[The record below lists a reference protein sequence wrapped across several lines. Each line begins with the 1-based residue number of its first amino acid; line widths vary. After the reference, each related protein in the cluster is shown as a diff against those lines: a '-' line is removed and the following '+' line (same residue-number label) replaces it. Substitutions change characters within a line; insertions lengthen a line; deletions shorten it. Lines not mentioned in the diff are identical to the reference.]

1 MTFTLESVVPWGRTF
16 DEYVSMFALSTE
28 ELKLDILGV
37 SDGPASFNAEA
48 TAQGVNVL
56 SIDPL
61 YSYSASQIQEQ
72 FLKTKSKIIEQIESN
87 QSEFSWSTFSSIDK
101 HVQAREQAMEM
112 FIEDFSSEHSKPR
125 YLSSSLP
132 LLPLEDQKFDLSLC
146 SHFLF
151 LYSLQH
157 NRNFH
162 MKSITEMCRVSKQ
175 VRIFPVLELG
185 AKESRHLSVVRAE
198 LESEGYDTE
207 LKQVSYE
214 VQKGGNQMLCV
225 QHA

>member
-16 DEYVSMFALSTE
+16 NEYVSMFALSSQD
-28 ELKLDILGV
+28 LKLNILGI

-48 TAQGVNVL
+48 TAQGVKVL

-61 YSYSASQIQEQ
+61 YSYSALEIQEQ
-72 FLKTKSKIIEQIESN
+72 FSKTKSTIIEQIQSN
-87 QSEFSWSTFSSIDK
+87 QSEFSWITFSSIDGL
-101 HVQAREQAMEM
+101 VQAREQAMKL
-112 FIEDFSSEHSKPR
+112 FIEDFTSEYSNPR
-125 YLSSSLP
+125 YLTSSLP
-132 LLPLEDQKFDLSLC
+132 LLPLEDQEFDLSLC

-157 NRNFH
+157 DREFH
-162 MKSITEMCRVSKQ
+162 VKSIKEMCRVSKQ
-175 VRIFPVLELG
+175 SRIFPVLELG
-185 AKESRHLSVVRAE
+185 AKESRHLSAVRAE

-207 LKQVSYE
+207 LKKVPYE

-225 QHA
+225 QRA